1 MRDLVLKLTSFL
13 IHPLTVA
20 AGFVGG
26 IGVLYLFEKQPMHMP
41 FVALCVLALALALLA
56 VTRKLAFSFYAATG
70 LTLLICIVST
80 IKYRMKGFDL
90 HVYDFFFTGSDSAAF
105 RFLADEY
112 AYLIAPVVVS
122 AVAGASLL
130 TLVAWVEVKSRMPR
144 AYGLAALVATVAAL
158 PVSYPLSAGEP
169 RYFHYLGGFNA
180 SSFFV
185 SLLDL
190 QYLSRET
197 QLAKRLNGVPPQPPF
212 SDEIACKPLGE
223 SPDVFMVLSESQTN
237 PSYFPRLRT
246 DRSVAD
252 SYRSQDGAQRELLV
266 ETFGGGTWVT
276 NLSVMTGLSS
286 ADFGAQSPYL
296 TLLLEGRVNGSIP
309 EVLAKCGYRTVAL
322 MPMPH
327 SFVNEGPFLESIGM
341 ETVLDYDA
349 IGATEYIHRD
359 RFYFSAAEK
368 FIAQHRK
375 SDSRPLFLAIQTMFP
390 HSPYVDELT
399 RGMAPAAETMAGEPE
414 LNEYLRRML
423 VSRQDFQAFL
433 KERESAPSARGSVV
447 LEFGDHQS
455 FATKH
460 LVDELAGEQ
469 SLSDLRSIA
478 YKTYYSLHAFGYEP
492 AAANPRLAALD
503 VGFLGASFLEWGRL
517 PVSPMFQS
525 LLELRDRCRGIFHLY
540 ADRQAVDLHLKRRV
554 DSGLLEIF

>member
-1 MRDLVLKLTSFL
+1 MRNLVLKLTSFL

-20 AGFVGG
+20 AGFAGA
-26 IGVLYLFEKQPMHMP
+26 IAILYLFEKQPTHMP
-41 FVALCVLALALALLA
+41 FVALCVLALACVLLTA
-56 VTRKLAFSFYAATG
+56 TKKPAFSFHAAAG
-70 LTLLICIVST
+70 LSLLLCVVST

-122 AVAGASLL
+122 AAAGAGFLAL
-130 TLVAWVEVKSRMPR
+130 IACLEVKSRMTR
-144 AYGLAALVATVAAL
+144 AYGLAGLVATAVAL
-158 PVSYPLSAGEP
+158 PVSYPLAENEP

-190 QYLSRET
+190 QYLSRQTE
-197 QLAKRLNGVPPQPPF
+197 LAERLSTVPPQPPF
-212 SDEIACKPLGE
+212 ARDAVCKPLAD
-223 SPDVFMVLSESQTN
+223 SPDVFVVLSESQTN
-237 PSYFPRLRT
+237 PAYFPQLRT
-246 DRSVAD
+246 GRSVAD
-252 SYRSQDGAQRELLV
+252 SYRSGDGEQRELLV

-296 TLLLEGRVNGSIP
+296 TILLEGRVGGSIP
-309 EVLAKCGYRTVAL
+309 EMLAECGYRTVAIT
-322 MPMPH
+322 PMAH
-327 SFVNEGPFLESIGM
+327 SFVNEGPFLESIGI
-341 ETVLDYDA
+341 ETVLDYHA
-349 IGATEYIHRD
+349 IGASAYIHRD
-359 RFYFSAAEK
+359 QFYFAAAEK
-368 FIAQHRK
+368 LIAEHRK
-375 SDSRPLFLAIQTMFP
+375 SDRRPLFLAMQTMFA
-390 HSPYVDELT
+390 HSPYIDELT
-399 RGMAPAAETMAGEPE
+399 RGMQPVGLTLAVQPE
-414 LNEYLRRML
+414 LNEYLRRL
-423 VSRQDFQAFL
+423 LISRHDFHAFL
-433 KERESAPSARGSVV
+433 KEREEAPSPRGSVV

-469 SLSDLRSIA
+469 SLADLRSIA

-492 AAANPRLAALD
+492 AQAHPRLAAID

-517 PVSPMFQS
+517 PVSPMFRS
-525 LLELRDRCRGIFHLY
+525 LIELRDRCEGKFHLCP
-540 ADRQAVDLHLKRRV
+540 DRQAVDLHLKRRV